1 VRLFPDGGKP
11 FSLPHVDPTSS
22 SQRDLTHVRYQETG
36 AAMVGLKVPQPER
49 SRIGDIP
56 VEVRRTRRRR
66 TRIGLAFDPGG
77 FVIVEAPLDASKQE
91 IRALIR
97 EHERWLR
104 HRLAKVADSNAISA
118 GLRYVD
124 GELMHYLGQRYELV
138 AEAGPSVKVRLAPR
152 PDCAGGQLNL
162 FALPPL
168 RGQLRVALP
177 RTDSG
182 VPLALDPRLRD
193 AVLGW
198 YQRRADEVF
207 GRVLESWSE
216 QLPWLRGQ
224 VPAWRHRFMRSQW
237 GSCNRQGR
245 ISLNTHLV
253 KTPVRLIEY
262 VVLHELCH
270 LRHYDHGRGF
280 YALMARHMPNWEQR
294 RRELDRYL
302 PVLLQE

>member
-1 VRLFPDGGKP
+1 
-11 FSLPHVDPTSS
+11 
-22 SQRDLTHVRYQETG
+22 
-36 AAMVGLKVPQPER
+36 MVGLKVPQPER

-66 TRIGLAFDPGG
+66 TRIGLAFDPAG
-77 FVIVEAPLDASKQE
+77 FVIVEAPLDASNQE
-91 IRALIR
+91 IRALVR

-104 HRLAKVADSNAISA
+104 HRLAKVVDSDAISA

-124 GELMHYLGQRYELV
+124 GELLHYLGQRYELV
-138 AEAGPSVKVRLAPR
+138 VEPGPAVKVRLAPR
-152 PDCAGGQLNL
+152 RDCADRQLKL

-168 RGQLRVALP
+168 RGQLRVMLP
-177 RTDSG
+177 REDAG
-182 VPLALDPRLRD
+182 GPLALDPRLRNV
-193 AVLGW
+193 VLDW
-198 YQRRADEVF
+198 YQGRADEVF
-207 GRVLESWSE
+207 ARVLESWRDR
-216 QLPWLRGQ
+216 LPWLRGRSP
-224 VPAWRHRFMRSQW
+224 VWRHRFMRSQW

-280 YALMARHMPNWEQR
+280 YALMARHMPDWERR
-294 RRELDRYL
+294 RRELDQYL